1 MSVVIMYFHSNH
13 RIFTKMVLLHSWSRH
28 LSFYLTYQY
37 MSVLIMPFLY
47 YITTYLYIYL
57 SSFLYASNLFLI
69 IMLTS
74 IIMLHVGPA
83 PLLYPL
89 CIISSPAEEKACVVI
104 FAGLTPPSA
113 SPTSAPSMLPTFL
126 VSEWVFDGKA
136 HSTSECITNVSS
148 KCDQCS
154 VLSACSLGGS
164 SIPAGLRPGLWLQ
177 RLLGGHCA
185 ECLFLQVRRLGHA
198 ADPVRN
204 RPSASPTG
212 AATISIQHSQY
223 VPNIAVFKLVVLLQ
237 FLRSPL

>member
-1 MSVVIMYFHSNH
+1 
-13 RIFTKMVLLHSWSRH
+13 
-28 LSFYLTYQY
+28 
-37 MSVLIMPFLY
+37 MSVLIIPFLY

-57 SSFLYASNLFLI
+57 SSFLYASNLLLI

-136 HSTSECITNVSS
+136 DPERVHHQRQLQMRPVFSA
-148 KCDQCS
+148 
-154 VLSACSLGGS
+154 LSMF
-164 SIPAGLRPGLWLQ
+164 PRW
-177 RLLGGHCA
+177 
-185 ECLFLQVRRLGHA
+185 
-198 ADPVRN
+198 
-204 RPSASPTG
+204 
-212 AATISIQHSQY
+212 
-223 VPNIAVFKLVVLLQ
+223 
-237 FLRSPL
+237 